1 MEKSLK
7 KRLKYYTQKKNQ
19 KSCEILIKNIRKIL
33 EPKISATNLTYF

>member
-1 MEKSLK
+1 MEKNLK
-7 KRLKYYTQKKNQ
+7 KRLKYYTQKKK